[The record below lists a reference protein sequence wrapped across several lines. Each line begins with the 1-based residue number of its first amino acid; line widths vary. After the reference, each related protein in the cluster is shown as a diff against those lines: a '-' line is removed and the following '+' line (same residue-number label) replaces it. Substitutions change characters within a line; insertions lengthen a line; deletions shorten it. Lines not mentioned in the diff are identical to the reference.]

1 MILLTQWESLEGI
14 IDQPHLNNRLHG
26 DYVDNEQVN
35 ITPDFDP
42 ILNKLVAESSSEV
55 APIQQV
61 RQMLEQPSPFL
72 ALPEPTPPARPKSP
86 VPPAV
91 ESRDFIVYKVYLET

>member
-1 MILLTQWESLEGI
+1 M
-14 IDQPHLNNRLHG
+14 NNRLQG

-42 ILNKLVAESSSEV
+42 ILNKLVAESSSEM

-72 ALPEPTPPARPKSP
+72 AEPEPTPQTPPRPESP
-86 VPPAV
+86 VPPV
-91 ESRDFIVYKVYLET
+91 FESRDFNFWF